1 MKTRGHS
8 YGRTPAC
15 TSWTPTPEPAST
27 RKRSAPSE
35 SSVDGPRRW
44 GLGGGEPVPR
54 RIAFTSAASRGQAAR
69 GLELRDHRLDL
80 PAAGEEEARRLL
92 LRRAPDGVHFGER
105 NPAGPGEEGVR
116 VAEAIREAGPEHVVT
131 IERRDRPEQ
140 ARLAQR
146 PRGRVG
152 HGLIG

>member
-44 GLGGGEPVPR
+44 GLGGGEPVPSR
-54 RIAFTSAASRGQAAR
+54 TASTSAPRRRGQAAR
-69 GLELRDHRLDL
+69 GLELRNHRLDL
-80 PAAGEEEARRLL
+80 PAAGEKKARHLL
-92 LRRAPDGVHFGER
+92 LRRAPDGVHLGER
-105 NPAGPGEEGVR
+105 GPGQEGVG
-116 VAEAIREAGPEHVVT
+116 VAEAVRETGPKHVVT
-131 IERRDRPEQ
+131 M
-140 ARLAQR
+140 A
-146 PRGRVG
+146 
-152 HGLIG
+152 